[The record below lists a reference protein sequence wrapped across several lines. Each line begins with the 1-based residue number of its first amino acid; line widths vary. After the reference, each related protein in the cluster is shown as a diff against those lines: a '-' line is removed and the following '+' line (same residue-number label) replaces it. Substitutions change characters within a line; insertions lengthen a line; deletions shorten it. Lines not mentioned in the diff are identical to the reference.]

1 MVTIKYNEEVRNA
14 IMSGVDQLADAVK
27 VTLGPK
33 GGNVIIDKLEGN
45 SVVTKD
51 GVTVA
56 KAIDL
61 EDPLENIGAN
71 LIKQVASNAND
82 NAGDGTTTATVL
94 TQAILKEGLKLVAAG
109 YNPLDLKNGIDK
121 AVKEVVAYLN
131 SIAVPV
137 DYDSAMIKQIAS
149 ISANNDEAI
158 GELVADVFGKVGKE
172 GAVSVESS
180 KNMTTTVEVVDGLQ
194 FDRGMLSPYFS
205 TDPNKLSVTFE
216 DPYILLC
223 SGKMS
228 TVESVMT
235 TLEPVVQS
243 GRPLVIIAK
252 DIDGQALATLVMN
265 RLRGSVQVCA
275 VKAPGFGEW
284 QKALLEDIAVITGG
298 EVVSNGEEATGIHL
312 GEAQSITVTQMNTV
326 IVGGKGKKE
335 DIVERVTFI
344 EAEKTRK
351 AKSLTEFEIKK
362 YQERISK
369 LSGGVGVIYVG
380 ATTETEMKELK
391 DRYEDA
397 KCAVI
402 AAIAE
407 GIVPG
412 GGTALLMSVDTLT
425 GSSNDDIQ
433 RGISIVKKAIES
445 PIRTICENANVSAD
459 VVIDK
464 VLKLNE
470 NTDNKVDIIGYDAK
484 RDEYSNMI
492 SFGIID
498 PKKVT
503 RVALENAASIAG
515 TVLTTKCALIQK

>member
-121 AVKEVVAYLN
+121 AVKEVVAYLD

-228 TVESVMT
+228 TVESIMT

-284 QKALLEDIAVITGG
+284 QKALLEDMAVITGG

-335 DIVERVTFI
+335 DIVERVSFI
-344 EAEKTRK
+344 ESEKTRK

-402 AAIAE
+402 AAISE

-412 GGTALLMSVDTLT
+412 GGLALVSASKCPVIVNPDTHEGL
-425 GSSNDDIQ
+425 GA
-433 RGISIVKKAIES
+433 SIIMDAIKV
-445 PIRTICENANVSAD
+445 PLRTICDNAGKSSD
-459 VVIDK
+459 VVLDWIERNGK
-464 VLKLNE
+464 NGKQGYNAKL
-470 NTDNKVDIIGYDAK
+470 DRYD
-484 RDEYSNMI
+484 DMI
-492 SFGIID
+492 VMGIID